1 MKKLKQIF
9 AILGIV
15 LLVGLYVLTF
25 VFAIIDNPN
34 TLHLLSASIIATI
47 IIPAGLWIIGI
58 FIRLSSPTNSPEDNS
73 DDNSK

>member
-47 IIPAGLWIIGI
+47 IIPAELWIIGI